1 VTRGPVTSEYGTTV
15 PEKLGASA
23 GAWAALWILVQYVIL
38 RSASADPLMPDYD
51 YVRALVSE
59 RMTWEWATAIRVM
72 GGLMIIWFMGS
83 LSGRLRLVEGEPGRL
98 ASIASAVG
106 IVWGAVWL
114 LSAMFN
120 SAAILLATQYNNP
133 TGARLLGMLARESVL
148 ILTPSIVFALS
159 LAVAFVTLR
168 FGGFPKAYT
177 YATTAFTVLILVLAI
192 VDWYG
197 PGNVAPT
204 IMTLGLAW
212 LAITSALTVPTYRPA
227 DLVRGAR

>member
-1 VTRGPVTSEYGTTV
+1 MTRTHEPGSTL

-23 GAWAALWILVQYVIL
+23 GMWAALWILVHYLIL
-38 RSASADPLMPDYD
+38 RSAVADPLMPESD
-51 YVRALVSE
+51 YVRALMNE

-83 LSGRLRLVEGEPGRL
+83 LAGRLRLVEGEPGRL
-98 ASIASAVG
+98 ASISSGVG

-120 SAAILLATQYNNP
+120 SAAILLATTYGNP
-133 TGARLLGMLARESVL
+133 AGARLLGMLARESVL
-148 ILTPSIVFALS
+148 ILTPSIVFVLS

-168 FGGFPKAYT
+168 FGGFPKIYT
-177 YATTAFTVLILVLAI
+177 YTTTAFTVLVLVLAL

-197 PGNVAPT
+197 PGNVAPA
-204 IMTLGLAW
+204 IMALALGW
-212 LAITSALTVPTYRPA
+212 LALTSALTVPTYRPA

>member
-1 VTRGPVTSEYGTTV
+1 VTHEPGSTL

-23 GAWAALWILVQYVIL
+23 GAWAALWILVHYLIL
-38 RSASADPLMPDYD
+38 QSAVADPLMPDYD
-51 YVRALVSE
+51 YVRTLVAE
-59 RMTWEWATAIRVM
+59 RMTWESATAFRVM

-83 LSGRLRLVEGEPGRL
+83 LAGRLRLAEGEPGRL

-133 TGARLLGMLARESVL
+133 TGARLLGMLARESIL
-148 ILTPSIVFALS
+148 ILTPSIVFVLS
-159 LAVAFVTLR
+159 LAVAFVALR

-177 YATTAFTVLILVLAI
+177 YTTAAFSVLILVLAI

-197 PGNVAPT
+197 PGNVAPA
-204 IMTLGLAW
+204 IMTLALAW
-212 LAITSALTVPTYRPA
+212 LALTSALTVPTYRPA
-227 DLVRGAR
+227 DFVRGAR

>member
-1 VTRGPVTSEYGTTV
+1 MTHEPGSTL

-23 GAWAALWILVQYVIL
+23 GAWAALWILVHYVIL
-38 RSASADPLMPDYD
+38 QSAVADPLMPDYD
-51 YVRALVSE
+51 YVRTLVGE
-59 RMTWEWATAIRVM
+59 RMTWESATAFRVM

-83 LSGRLRLVEGEPGRL
+83 LAGRLRLAEGEPGRL

-133 TGARLLGMLARESVL
+133 TGARLLGMLARESIL
-148 ILTPSIVFALS
+148 ILTPSIVFVLS
-159 LAVAFVTLR
+159 LAVAFVALR

-177 YATTAFTVLILVLAI
+177 YTTAAFTVLILVLAI

-197 PGNVAPT
+197 PGNVAPA
-204 IMTLGLAW
+204 IMTLALAW
-212 LAITSALTVPTYRPA
+212 LALTSALTVPTYRPA
-227 DLVRGAR
+227 DFVRGAR